1 MTFSDS
7 KSQTVTQ
14 LNPAVK
20 SRFFIGYQQG
30 LIQFMLNSKNRH
42 SSTFSIHTLE

>member
-7 KSQTVTQ
+7 KSQAVTQ
-14 LNPAVK
+14 LNPAVR

-30 LIQFMLNSKNRH
+30 LIQFKLNYKNRH